1 MPELLAGG
9 AALLWSEWATG
20 GSRLGRTVWWTSVAV
35 VWAPG
40 GQFVAAAGL
49 WAAAALQWLPDD
61 AGRLGE
67 RKALC
72 RFWQAV
78 ALLASSGI
86 PLLAAVE
93 EAAPAGPLGAAVIA
107 LAHRLSQGDPRGVEE
122 FVQAHNTVEGR
133 QVAQLLRT
141 ASEHGLD
148 PEAAHAQ
155 GLLLWERLAQEER
168 LREAKRPLWTAALPG
183 ALLLMVLVV
192 FLVPLASFLISGWS
206 AL

>member
-20 GSRLGRTVWWTSVAV
+20 GDRLGRTVWWGVVGGLWAIGGQAV
-35 VWAPG
+35 V
-40 GQFVAAAGL
+40 AAGL
-49 WAAAALQWLPDD
+49 FALVALQWLPDD
-61 AGRLGE
+61 AGTSGE
-67 RKALC
+67 RLALC
-72 RFWQAV
+72 RFWQSM

-86 PLLAAVE
+86 PLLAAIE
-93 EAAPAGPLGAAVIA
+93 EAAPSTPLGAAVMV
-107 LAHRLSQGDPRGVEE
+107 LAQRLSHGDERAVDE
-122 FVQAHNTVEGR
+122 FVEAHNSVEGR

-141 ASEHGLD
+141 AWEHGLD

-168 LREAKRPLWTAALPG
+168 VREAKRPLWTAALPG

>member
-9 AALLWSEWATG
+9 AVLLWSEWAAG
-20 GSRLGRTVWWTSVAV
+20 GDRRGRTVWWAV
-35 VWAPG
+35 VGVLWAVA
-40 GQFVAAAGL
+40 GQAVAAGGL
-49 WAAAALQWLPDD
+49 LALVALQWLPDD
-61 AGRLGE
+61 AAKAGE
-67 RKALC
+67 RLALC
-72 RFWQAV
+72 RFWQSM

-86 PLLAAVE
+86 PLLAAIE
-93 EAAPAGPLGAAVIA
+93 EAAPAGTLGGAVIA
-107 LAHRLSQGDPRGVEE
+107 LAHRLSQGDGRAVDE
-122 FVQAHNTVEGR
+122 FVQTHNSVEGR

-141 ASEHGLD
+141 AWEHGLD
-148 PEAAHAQ
+148 SEAAHAQ

-168 LREAKRPLWTAALPG
+168 VREAKRPLWTAALPG

>member
-1 MPELLAGG
+1 MPELWAGG
-9 AALLWSEWATG
+9 ATLLWSEWATG
-20 GSRLGRTVWWTSVAV
+20 GRRVERTVWWGAV
-35 VWAPG
+35 GILWVLG
-40 GQFVAAAGL
+40 GQSLAAGGL
-49 WAAAALQWLPDD
+49 LALVALQWLPD
-61 AGRLGE
+61 AGGQADE
-67 RKALC
+67 RRALC
-72 RFWQAV
+72 RFWQAM
-78 ALLASSGI
+78 ALLASSGM
-86 PLLAAVE
+86 PLLAAIE
-93 EAAPAGPLGAAVIA
+93 EAAPAGPLGTDVLA
-107 LAHRLSQGDPRGVEE
+107 LAHRLSQGDDRAGDA

-141 ASEHGLD
+141 AWEHGLD

-168 LREAKRPLWTAALPG
+168 VREAKRPLWTAALPG

>member
-20 GSRLGRTVWWTSVAV
+20 GTRGERTVWWGAV
-35 VWAPG
+35 GILWALG
-40 GQFVAAAGL
+40 GQAVAAGGL
-49 WAAAALQWLPDD
+49 LALVALQWLPDD
-61 AGRLGE
+61 AGPAAE
-67 RKALC
+67 RRALC

-78 ALLASSGI
+78 ALLASAGI
-86 PLLAAVE
+86 PLLAAIE
-93 EAAPAGPLGAAVIA
+93 EAAPAGPLGTAVMG
-107 LAHRLSQGDPRGVEE
+107 LAHRLSEGDDRAGDA

-141 ASEHGLD
+141 AWEHGLD

-168 LREAKRPLWTAALPG
+168 VREAKRPLWTAALPG

-192 FLVPLASFLISGWS
+192 FLVPLASFLISGWRV
-206 AL
+206 L